1 MNEMTEKGANALKN
15 GLTVTANDAAELL
28 GSLSLL
34 YVEDDPDIRAE
45 LTQFLTRRVGTLHVA
60 ANGREGLD
68 AWRLHQPD
76 VVVTDIMMPVMD
88 GLEMSDMIKRDN
100 PSMPIILAT
109 AFNET
114 AYFLK
119 AIQLGI
125 DGYVLKP
132 VSLSALQKKL
142 GEIAQMLYQRREL
155 AQKNAQM
162 EALLGEL
169 QHYYDAVERENQ
181 IVASLMD
188 RTIRKENLI
197 DPLLHSWCAPATT
210 FSGDLVAA
218 QRAPNGDLYLILADA
233 TGHGLASA
241 INLLPLTRIFYQ
253 MAKKSFSLSALLGE
267 MNRAIREQS
276 TSDRFVAATLVR
288 VDVKNHILEVWNGG
302 NPPAVW
308 LNGNGEMLH
317 LFVSTNLA
325 LGIVDSDMLDV
336 HTEVIQWDNSAQLI
350 LFSDGFVEAE
360 NAVGEQIGFD
370 ALLATV
376 AGAPH
381 EERFSAMIQVVQD
394 HLDGRQPHDDMSLVL
409 VECPVE

>member
-1 MNEMTEKGANALKN
+1 MNAMTEKGAGVLED
-15 GLTVTANDAAELL
+15 GSTVTANGIAELL
-28 GSLSLL
+28 CSMSLL

-45 LTQFLTRRVGTLHVA
+45 LTQFLKRRVGTLHVA
-60 ANGREGLD
+60 VNGREGLD

-100 PSMPIILAT
+100 PSMPIILTT

-114 AYFLK
+114 DYFLK

-132 VSLSALQKKL
+132 VNLEVLQKKL
-142 GEIAQMLYQRREL
+142 GEIAQALYQRREL

-162 EALLGEL
+162 NALLGEL
-169 QHYYDAVERENQ
+169 QHYYDAAECENQ

-188 RTIRKENLI
+188 RAIHKENLI

-210 FSGDLVAA
+210 FSGDLLAA

-253 MAKKSFSLSALLGE
+253 MARKSFSLSAMLSE

-276 TSDRFVAATLVR
+276 TSDRFVAVTLVR
-288 VDVKNHILEVWNGG
+288 VDVRNRILEVWNGG
-302 NPPAVW
+302 NPPAIR
-308 LNGNGEMLH
+308 LSGNGETLR
-317 LFVSTNLA
+317 LFASTNLA
-325 LGIVDSDMLDV
+325 LGIVESDMLDIR
-336 HTEVIQWDNSAQLI
+336 TEVVQWESPAQLI
-350 LFSDGFVEAE
+350 LFSDGFAEAE
-360 NAVGEQIGFD
+360 NAAGEQIGFD
-370 ALLATV
+370 ALLATAATV
-376 AGAPH
+376 PH
-381 EERFSAMIQVVQD
+381 EKRFSAMVQAVQD
-394 HLDGRQPHDDMSLVL
+394 HLNGRQAHDDMSLVF
-409 VECPVE
+409 VDCPVE

>member
-1 MNEMTEKGANALKN
+1 MNEMTEKRVGVLEN
-15 GLTVTANDAAELL
+15 GSAVTANGIAELL
-28 GSLSLL
+28 CSMSLL

-45 LTQFLTRRVGTLHVA
+45 LTQFLKRRVGTLHVA
-60 ANGREGLD
+60 VNGREGLD

-100 PSMPIILAT
+100 PAMPIILTT

-114 AYFLK
+114 DYFLK

-132 VSLSALQKKL
+132 VNLEVLQKKL
-142 GEIAQMLYQRREL
+142 GEIAQALYQRREL

-162 EALLGEL
+162 NALLGEL
-169 QHYYDAVERENQ
+169 QHYYDAAERENQ
-181 IVASLMD
+181 IVANLMD
-188 RTIRKENLI
+188 RAIHKENLI
-197 DPLLHSWCAPATT
+197 DPLLHSWGAPATT
-210 FSGDLVAA
+210 FSGDLLAA

-253 MAKKSFSLSALLGE
+253 MARKSFSLSAMLSE

-276 TSDRFVAATLVR
+276 TSDRFVAVTLVR
-288 VDVKNHILEVWNGG
+288 VDVRNRILEVWNGG
-302 NPPAVW
+302 NPPAIW
-308 LNGNGEMLH
+308 LSGNGETLRQ
-317 LFVSTNLA
+317 FASTNLA
-325 LGIVDSDMLDV
+325 LGIVESDMLDIR
-336 HTEVIQWDNSAQLI
+336 TEVVQWESPAQLI
-350 LFSDGFVEAE
+350 MFSDGFAEAE
-360 NAVGEQIGFD
+360 NVAGEQIGFD
-370 ALLATV
+370 ALLVAAATV
-376 AGAPH
+376 PH
-381 EERFSAMIQVVQD
+381 EKRFSAMVQAVQD
-394 HLDGRQPHDDMSLVL
+394 HLNGRQAHDDMSLVF